1 MLTETDQHLI
11 SVEIMGNRYR
21 VPEAMTVIGAMWY
34 TGHNLTR
41 GVGCLG
47 GVCGAC
53 ATVYRTKDDFALKVG
68 LGCQLKVQDGMSF
81 FMTPFYPTAKP
92 NYRIDEIEHPKEELF
107 KYFPEALNCRNCN
120 ACNKVCPQ
128 DIDIKGAVKDAVK
141 GDFEAAADK
150 ALSCV
155 MCGLCVSRCIAEMA
169 PNMIALYARRTWSV
183 FYATKHERLD
193 RQMADIE
200 GGRWNDEWTKILALD
215 DAGMKEYCKAR
226 R

>member
-1 MLTETDQHLI
+1 MPAETEVQMIT
-11 SVEIMGNRYR
+11 VEIMGKQYQ
-21 VPEAMTVIGAMWY
+21 VPDGMTVINSLWY

-53 ATVYRTKDDFALKVG
+53 ATVYRNKDDFALKVG
-68 LGCQLKVQDGMSF
+68 LGCQMRVEDGMSF
-81 FMTPFYPTAKP
+81 FLTPFYPAAKP
-92 NYRIDEIEHPKEELF
+92 NYKIEEIEHPKEELF

-128 DIDIKGAVKDAVK
+128 EIDIKGAVKDAVK

-193 RQMADIE
+193 KQMEKIQS
-200 GGRWNDEWTKILALD
+200 GHWNDEWDSILAMD
-215 DAGMKEYCKAR
+215 EAGLKEYCKSR

>member
-1 MLTETDQHLI
+1 MSTETDSHI
-11 SVEIMGNRYR
+11 IAVEIMGKQYQ
-21 VPEAMTVIGAMWY
+21 VPDGMTVINTMWY
-34 TGHNLTR
+34 TGHNIIR

-68 LGCQLKVQDGMSF
+68 LGCQMRVTDGMSF
-81 FMTPFYPTAKP
+81 FLTPFYPAAKP
-92 NYRIDEIEHPKEELF
+92 NYRLDQIEHPKEELF
-107 KYFPEALNCRNCN
+107 KYFPESLNCRNCN

-128 DIDIKGAVKDAVK
+128 EIDIKGAVKDAVK
-141 GDFEAAADK
+141 GDFAGAADK

-169 PNMIALYARRTWSV
+169 PNMIALYARRTYSV

-193 RQMADIE
+193 KQMDKIKD
-200 GGRWNDEWTKILALD
+200 GHWNGEWDTIMSLDEDGLKD
-215 DAGMKEYCKAR
+215 YCKSR

>member
-1 MLTETDQHLI
+1 MSTDTNAPLI
-11 SVEIMGNRYR
+11 EVEIMGNKYQ
-21 VPEAMTVIGAMWY
+21 VPDGMTVIGTMWY
-34 TGHNLTR
+34 TGHNIIR

-53 ATVYRTKDDFALKVG
+53 STVYRTKDDFALKVG
-68 LGCQLKVQDGMSF
+68 LGCQMQVQDGMSF
-81 FMTPFYPTAKP
+81 FMTPFYPAAKP
-92 NYRIDEIEHPKEELF
+92 NYKIEELKSPKEELF
-107 KYFPEALNCRNCN
+107 EYFPETLNCRNCN

-128 DIDIKGAVKDAVK
+128 EIDIKGAVKDAVK

-193 RQMADIE
+193 KQMARIKD
-200 GGRWNDEWTKILALD
+200 GDWNKEWDNILSMDEA
-215 DAGMKEYCKAR
+215 AMKEFCKSR

>member
-1 MLTETDQHLI
+1 MSTETETQKI
-11 SVEIMGNRYR
+11 TVEIMGKQYQ
-21 VPEAMTVIGAMWY
+21 VPDGMTVINTMWY
-34 TGHNLTR
+34 TGHNITR

-53 ATVYRTKDDFALKVG
+53 STVYRTKDDFALKVG
-68 LGCQLKVQDGMSF
+68 LGCQMRVTDGMSF
-81 FMTPFYPTAKP
+81 FLTPFYPAAKP
-92 NYRIDEIEHPKEELF
+92 NYRLEEIEHPKEELF
-107 KYFPEALNCRNCN
+107 KYFPESLNCRNCN

-128 DIDIKGAVKDAVK
+128 EIDIKGAVKDAVK
-141 GDFEAAADK
+141 GDFAAAADK

-169 PNMIALYARRTWSV
+169 PNMIALYARRTYSV

-193 RQMADIE
+193 MQMDKIKQ
-200 GGRWNDEWTKILALD
+200 GHWNDEWDKIMSFDEDGL
-215 DAGMKEYCKAR
+215 KEYCKSR

>member
-1 MLTETDQHLI
+1 MSAETDSKLVT
-11 SVEIMGNRYR
+11 VEIMGKQYQ
-21 VPEAMTVIGAMWY
+21 VPDGMTVIGTMWY
-34 TGHNLTR
+34 TGHNIIR

-68 LGCQLKVQDGMSF
+68 LGCQMTVEDGMSF

-92 NYRIDEIEHPKEELF
+92 NYNVLEIEKPKEELF
-107 KYFPEALNCRNCN
+107 QYFPEALNCRNCN

-193 RQMADIE
+193 EQMKKISDGE
-200 GGRWNDEWTKILALD
+200 WNQEWDQIFKLDE
-215 DAGMKEYCKAR
+215 AGLKEFCKAR

>member
-1 MLTETDQHLI
+1 MSGATEPELVT
-11 SVEIMGNRYR
+11 VEIMGKRYQ
-21 VPEAMTVIGAMWY
+21 VPDGMTVINTMWY
-34 TGHNLTR
+34 TGHEIIR
-41 GVGCLG
+41 GVGCMG

-53 ATVYRTKDDFALKVG
+53 ATVYRTKDDFSLKVG
-68 LGCQLKVQDGMSF
+68 LGCQMPIEDGMSF
-81 FMTPFYPTAKP
+81 FMTPFYPAAKT
-92 NYRIDEIEHPKEELF
+92 NYKVEEIEHPKEELF

-128 DIDIKGAVKDAVK
+128 EIDIKGAVKDAVK
-141 GDFEAAADK
+141 GDFAAAADK

-169 PNMIALYARRTWSV
+169 PNLIALYARRNWSV

-193 RQMADIE
+193 KQIE
-200 GGRWNDEWTKILALD
+200 HINNGDWDDEWAHIASLD
-215 DAGMKEYCKAR
+215 EAGLKEFCKSR

>member
-1 MLTETDQHLI
+1 MSAEIQTQMIT
-11 SVEIMGNRYR
+11 VEIMGKQYQ
-21 VPEAMTVIGAMWY
+21 VPDGMTVISTMWY
-34 TGHNLTR
+34 TGHQLTR

-53 ATVYRTKDDFALKVG
+53 ATVYRNKDDFALKVG
-68 LGCQLKVQDGMSF
+68 LGCQMRVEDGMSF
-81 FMTPFYPTAKP
+81 FMTPYYPAAKP
-92 NYRIDEIEHPKEELF
+92 NYRIEEIEHPKEELF

-141 GDFEAAADK
+141 GDFAAAADK

-193 RQMADIE
+193 MQMERIRS
-200 GGRWNDEWTKILALD
+200 GYWNDEWEKIFALD
-215 DAGMKEYCKAR
+215 EAGMKEYCKSR

>member
-1 MLTETDQHLI
+1 MSAETDTKLI
-11 SVEIMGNRYR
+11 AVEIMGKQYH
-21 VPEAMTVIGAMWY
+21 VPDGMTVIGTMWY
-34 TGHNLTR
+34 TGHNIIR

-53 ATVYRTKDDFALKVG
+53 STVYRTKDDFALKVG
-68 LGCQLKVQDGMSF
+68 LGCQMKVEDGMSF
-81 FMTPFYPTAKP
+81 FMTPFYPAAKP
-92 NYRIDEIEHPKEELF
+92 NYKVQEIEKPKEELF
-107 KYFPEALNCRNCN
+107 RYFPEALNCRNCN

-141 GDFEAAADK
+141 GDFAASADK
-150 ALSCV
+150 VLSCV

-169 PNMIALYARRTWSV
+169 PNMIALYARRTYSV

-193 RQMADIE
+193 QQMEKIT
-200 GGRWNDEWTKILALD
+200 GGEWNAEWENILALD
-215 DAGMKEYCKAR
+215 TAGLKEYCKAR

>member
-1 MLTETDQHLI
+1 MSTDTNAPLI
-11 SVEIMGNRYR
+11 EVEIMGNKYQ
-21 VPEAMTVIGAMWY
+21 VPDGMTVIGTMWY
-34 TGHNLTR
+34 TGHNIIR

-53 ATVYRTKDDFALKVG
+53 STVYRTKDDFALKVG
-68 LGCQLKVQDGMSF
+68 LGCQMQVQDGMSF
-81 FMTPFYPTAKP
+81 FMTPFYPAAKP
-92 NYRIDEIEHPKEELF
+92 NYKIEELKSPKEELF
-107 KYFPEALNCRNCN
+107 EYFPETLNCRNCN

-128 DIDIKGAVKDAVK
+128 EIDIKGAVKDAVK

-193 RQMADIE
+193 KQMARIKD
-200 GGRWNDEWTKILALD
+200 GDWNKEWDNILSMDETA
-215 DAGMKEYCKAR
+215 MKEFCKSR

>member
-1 MLTETDQHLI
+1 MLTETDQNLI
-11 SVEIMGNRYR
+11 TVEIMGNRHR
-21 VPEAMTVIGAMWY
+21 VPAAMTVIGAMWY
-34 TGHNLTR
+34 TGHTMTR

-53 ATVYRTKDDFALKVG
+53 ATVYRTKDDFALQVG
-68 LGCQLKVQDGMSF
+68 LGCQLKVEDGMSF

-92 NYRIDEIEHPKEELF
+92 NYHIDEIEHPKEELF

-193 RQMADIE
+193 RQMADIQK
-200 GGRWNDEWTKILALD
+200 GRWEEEWEKISHLD